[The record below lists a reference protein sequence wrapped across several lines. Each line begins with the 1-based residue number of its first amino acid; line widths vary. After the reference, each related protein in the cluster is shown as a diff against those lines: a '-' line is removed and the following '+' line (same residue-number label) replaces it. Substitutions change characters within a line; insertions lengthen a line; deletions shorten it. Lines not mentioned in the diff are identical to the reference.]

1 MIMIYEY
8 LYEID
13 SVQHEYYYYYLWRM
27 AALKEL
33 WEREREGE
41 RAGSKQL
48 SCRKWSATIEKMR
61 GRWKKDGWREVEMMY
76 KCVKCQVFLFTKL
89 AYLSESIAS
98 LPQSFD
104 QDAVLANHWKWLKI
118 IKSIRSSYALVNG
131 ARAYAVSN
139 SFALSFLST
148 AYSSYHNHV
157 LSLVWINILPALIA
171 FQK

>member
-1 MIMIYEY
+1 
-8 LYEID
+8 
-13 SVQHEYYYYYLWRM
+13 M